1 MPLPLSDSVF
11 AERAAQV
18 RAGKFSRKQMRSIRE
33 KAEKMVED
41 GDMRAQLVIDAV
53 NQTAVPKLE
62 KQYAFLGF
70 CTDGTIN
77 SRLDGFWMQAGI
89 CKFDNIKNK
98 IQIKQFTSIETGDT
112 IILKKVLD
120 WGVTIELVAYGE
132 VLSRV
137 SSDKTGLPYFHV
149 DWHEHDEYLIVPAM
163 AARSTVDVRSLAKV
177 EGSMPPEFWTWLS
190 SGHRAP
196 NQHNRHLVESS

>member
-1 MPLPLSDSVF
+1 MPLPLPDSVF

-18 RAGKFSRKQMRSIRE
+18 RSGKFSRTQMRSIRE
-33 KAEKMVED
+33 KAEKMFED

-77 SRLDGFWMQAGI
+77 SRLDGFWIQAGI

-149 DWHEHDEYLIVPAM
+149 DWHEHDEYLIVPSM
-163 AARSTVDVRSLAKV
+163 GSLSTVDIRSTDMV
-177 EGSMPPEFWTWLS
+177 EGTMGQDFWDWLS
-190 SGHRAP
+190 MGRRVS
-196 NQHNRHLVESS
+196 NQHNRHLCESL

>member
-77 SRLDGFWMQAGI
+77 SRLDGFWMEAGI

-98 IQIKQFTSIETGDT
+98 IQTKQFTDIETGDT

-120 WGVTIELVAYGE
+120 WGVSIELVAYGE

-137 SSDKTGLPYFHV
+137 PSAKTGLPYFHV
-149 DWHEHDEYLIVPAM
+149 DWHEHDEYLIVPSM
-163 AARSTVDVRSLAKV
+163 GSLSTVDIRSTEMV
-177 EGSMPPEFWTWLS
+177 EGTMEQDFWDWLS
-190 SGHRAP
+190 MGRRVP
-196 NQHNRHLVESS
+196 NQHNRHLCEGL

>member
-1 MPLPLSDSVF
+1 MSLPLSDSMF

-62 KQYAFLGF
+62 KQYEFLGF

-77 SRLDGFWMQAGI
+77 SRLDGFWMEAGI

-98 IQIKQFTSIETGDT
+98 IQTKQFTDIETGDT

-120 WGVTIELVAYGE
+120 WGVSIELVAYGE

-137 SSDKTGLPYFHV
+137 PSAKTGLPYFHV
-149 DWHEHDEYLIVPAM
+149 DWHEHDEYLIVPSM
-163 AARSTVDVRSLAKV
+163 GSLSTVDIRSTEMV
-177 EGSMPPEFWTWLS
+177 EGTMEQDFWDWLS
-190 SGHRAP
+190 MGRRVP
-196 NQHNRHLVESS
+196 NQHNRHLCEGL

>member
-1 MPLPLSDSVF
+1 MTLPLSDRHF

-33 KAEKMVED
+33 KAEKLVEN
-41 GDMRAQLVIDAV
+41 GDLRAQLVIDAV

-62 KQYAFLGF
+62 RQYAFLGF
-70 CTDGTIN
+70 CTDGTLN

-89 CKFDNIKNK
+89 CKFDNIKSS
-98 IQIKQFTSIETGDT
+98 IQTKRFMRIETGDT

-120 WGVTIELVAYGE
+120 WGVSIELVAYGE

-137 SSDKTGLPYFHV
+137 SSGKTGLPYFHV

-163 AARSTVDVRSLAKV
+163 GSRSTVDIRSPEMV
-177 EGSMPPEFWTWLS
+177 EGTMEQDFWHWLS
-190 SGHRAP
+190 SGRRVP
-196 NQHNRHLVESS
+196 NQHNRHLSKNG